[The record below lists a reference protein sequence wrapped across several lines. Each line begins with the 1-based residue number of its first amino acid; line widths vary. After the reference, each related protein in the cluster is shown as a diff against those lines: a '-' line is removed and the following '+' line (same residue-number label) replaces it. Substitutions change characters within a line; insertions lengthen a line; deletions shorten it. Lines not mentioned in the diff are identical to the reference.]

1 MVTAGAGR
9 HARPAPAGWWS
20 VRAGRPLTRRQ
31 PPVCLRPRDAGSP
44 LPAGVSCSSQT
55 TCSSRTGTSAQIGQS
70 SRDSLTRATSWVG
83 LTYRSA
89 TTRMTI
95 IVTVYTTAIADTS

>member
-1 MVTAGAGR
+1 MVAAGAGR
-9 HARPAPAGWWS
+9 DARPAPAGWWS
-20 VRAGRPLTRRQ
+20 VRDGRPLACLQ

-44 LPAGVSCSSQT
+44 LPAGVSQPALPTPPTLPPRLS
-55 TCSSRTGTSAQIGQS
+55 QS

-89 TTRMTI
+89 TMRMTI
-95 IVTVYTTAIADTS
+95 IVTVYTTAIEETS